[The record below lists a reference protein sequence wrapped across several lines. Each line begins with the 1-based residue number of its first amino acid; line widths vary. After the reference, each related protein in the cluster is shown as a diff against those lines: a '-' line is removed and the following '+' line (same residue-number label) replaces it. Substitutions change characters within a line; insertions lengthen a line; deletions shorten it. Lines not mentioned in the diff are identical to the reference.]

1 MSAFPAQVFTLD
13 DLVRI
18 LREGSGISKGIEL
31 GSDILDTEFYV
42 LGYDSLAV
50 LETASRIEREYGIA
64 LEDALLTD
72 TVTPRAFLE
81 AINAQAVA
89 HSA

>member
-1 MSAFPAQVFTLD
+1 MSAFPTQVFTLD

-31 GSDILDTEFYV
+31 GDILDTEFYV

-50 LETASRIEREYGIA
+50 LETASRIERQYGIA
-64 LEDALLTD
+64 LEDSLLTD

-81 AINAQAVA
+81 AINAQAVTQ
-89 HSA
+89 SS